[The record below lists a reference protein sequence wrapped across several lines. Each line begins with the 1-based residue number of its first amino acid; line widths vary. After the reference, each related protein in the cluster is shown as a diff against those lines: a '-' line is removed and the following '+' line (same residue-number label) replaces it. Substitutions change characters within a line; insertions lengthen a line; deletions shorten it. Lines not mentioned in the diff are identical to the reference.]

1 MFIFV
6 GIVSESID
14 DYRSKFSA
22 TFVDS
27 YLFENLT
34 HLGEE
39 TILRKGEELLKTLE
53 LTKKVK
59 IEDMK
64 FSTVRLSDGQKKRL
78 GLLIS
83 ILEDK
88 DIYLFDEWA
97 ANQDPH
103 FKKIFY
109 EIILQDL
116 KKAGKTIIVISH
128 DEQYF
133 DHGDRVL
140 KLMEGRLV

>member
-1 MFIFV
+1 MPLA
-6 GIVSESID
+6 GD
-14 DYRSKFSA
+14 NDYRNHFSA

-27 YLFENLT
+27 YLFDKLIHIADD
-34 HLGEE
+34 HLEDRGQQLIE
-39 TILRKGEELLKTLE
+39 TLE

-59 IEDMK
+59 IK
-64 FSTVRLSDGQKKRL
+64 NKRFSTSRLSEGQKKRL
-78 GLLIS
+78 GLMVS

-116 KKAGKTIIVISH
+116 RKAGKTVIVITH

-133 DHGDRVL
+133 DRCDRVI
-140 KLMEGRLV
+140 KLMEGKLV